1 MKIKSIK
8 SYEILA
14 SGGYPTLE
22 TRVELDSGAIGT
34 ASVPYGASAGSHEAT
49 VLLDDDMGRYNG
61 KGMLKA
67 IANVN
72 DLIAPEVVGMD
83 ANDQA
88 AIDQKMISL
97 DGTENKAKLGGNAIL
112 SVSLA
117 VAKAMANEKK
127 VGLYEHVKE
136 VFEIDNNFST
146 LPQPMVVVIEG
157 GKHADDTTDLQEY
170 CISSIKADSVKE
182 GVRHVIE
189 SYHALK
195 KILKKNNLSTNVG
208 NEGAFAPNGIPSNE
222 APFEYIVDAI
232 KAAGYIPGEDLA
244 ISVDAAASEFYQDGK
259 YHLSLENKSLSAD
272 ELISYYEEWLK
283 KYPVATFEDMH
294 DEDDWEAWPK
304 MLKLCEKYNVELIG
318 DDLTVTNIKRL
329 QKAID
334 EKAISA
340 ILIKLN
346 QIGTL
351 SETVGTCLL
360 AREHNM
366 MTVFSH
372 RGGGETN
379 DVAMVDVA
387 VAVGSSYIKVGPTR
401 GERISKYNRLME
413 IERELKSIR

>member
-8 SYEILA
+8 SYEVLA
-14 SGGYPTLE
+14 SGGYPSLE
-22 TRVELDSGAIGT
+22 TRVELESGAVGI
-34 ASVPYGASAGSHEAT
+34 ASVPYGVSAGSHEAT
-49 VLLDDDMGRYNG
+49 VLLDGDMDRYNG

-67 IANVN
+67 ITNVN
-72 DLIAPEVVGMD
+72 DIIAPEIIGMD
-83 ANDQA
+83 ANDQVK
-88 AIDQKMISL
+88 IDHKMIEM
-97 DGTENKAKLGGNAIL
+97 DGTENKEKLGGNAIL

-117 VAKAMANEKK
+117 VAKSMANQKK
-127 VGLYEHVKE
+127 VGLYKHVKE

-146 LPQPMVVVIEG
+146 LPQPMMVVIEG
-157 GKHADDTTDLQEY
+157 GKHADETTDLQEY
-170 CISSIKADSVKE
+170 CISAISADSVKE

-195 KILKKNNLSTNVG
+195 KILKKNKLSTNVG

-222 APFEYIVDAI
+222 APFEYIVEAI
-232 KAAGYIPGEDLA
+232 KSAGYEPGKDLG
-244 ISVDAAASEFYQDGK
+244 ISVDAAATEFYQDNK
-259 YHLSLENKSLSAD
+259 YNLAIENKQLTSE
-272 ELISYYEEWLK
+272 ELTAYYEEWFK
-283 KYPVATFEDMH
+283 KYPLVTFEDGH

-304 MLKLCEKYNVELIG
+304 MLKLCEKYHIELIG
-318 DDLTVTNIKRL
+318 DDITVTNIKRL

-334 EKAISA
+334 QKAISS

-346 QIGTL
+346 QIGSLT
-351 SETVGTCLL
+351 ETVETCML

-379 DVAMVDVA
+379 DAAMVDVA
-387 VAVGSSYIKVGPTR
+387 VAVGSGFIKVGPTR

-413 IERELKSIR
+413 IERELGNK

>member
-304 MLKLCEKYNVELIG
+304 MLNLCEKYNVELIG

-413 IERELKSIR
+413 IERELE